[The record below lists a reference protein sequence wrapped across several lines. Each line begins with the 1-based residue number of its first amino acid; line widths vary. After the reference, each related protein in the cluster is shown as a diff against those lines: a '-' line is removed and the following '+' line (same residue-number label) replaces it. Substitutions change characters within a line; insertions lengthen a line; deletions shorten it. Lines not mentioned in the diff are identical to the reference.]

1 MTFVHAL
8 SGKRPFPFGFKSDSA
23 LSAFERRSASREDCV
38 KHETASRKFGQQ
50 AVAPAPQTAGE
61 IMTTDVISVSTG
73 ASVRDV
79 AILLL
84 EKRISAVPVLA
95 ADQQLVGMV
104 SEGDLLGRGADDR
117 LARRDWWL
125 ALLKGGQSLTEPL
138 DMLVARPVEDVMH
151 APVMTIEPL
160 TSLHE
165 IAEILHVHDIKRLPV
180 MHGDRML
187 GIVSRSDLVRAMAT
201 MIPQP
206 PDRSRGGLLS
216 FFAGM
221 MPKDTRLEDAPASA
235 PPSAASDRAPVTADE
250 FRNLV
255 TVSKQIERDDAI
267 AAKQQEKMDQRR
279 RVQAMLKEHLGE
291 HVWATLLE
299 RARDA
304 ATHGEKSLE
313 LLRFPCD
320 LCTDGSRKIDVAE
333 TDWPTTLRGEAAE
346 IFTRWEREL
355 RPAGFGLTAQIV
367 EYFDGMPGNVAL
379 TLTWNPRE
387 QAK

>member
-1 MTFVHAL
+1 V
-8 SGKRPFPFGFKSDSA
+8 KR
-23 LSAFERRSASREDCV
+23 
-38 KHETASRKFGQQ
+38 ETASRKFGQET
-50 AVAPAPQTAGE
+50 VAPAPQTAGE

-221 MPKDTRLEDAPASA
+221 MPKDTRLADATALA
-235 PPSAASDRAPVTADE
+235 PPSAAPPDRAPVTADE

-267 AAKQQEKMDQRR
+267 AAKQQAKMDQRL
-279 RVQAMLKEHLGE
+279 RVQAMLKEHLGKN
-291 HVWATLLE
+291 VWATLLE

-320 LCTDGSRKIDVAE
+320 LCSDGSRKIDVAE

-367 EYFDGMPGNVAL
+367 EYFDGIPGNVAL